1 VTVHTEDSL
10 GGPGIA
16 QVLDLP
22 FAVAATE
29 TLGAE
34 SLVTCEN
41 RQIFNLITA
50 RITAVGTTAAD
61 E

>member
-10 GGPGIA
+10 GSPGIA
-16 QVLDLP
+16 QVLDFL
-22 FAVAATE
+22 FTVAATE

-34 SLVTCEN
+34 SLVACEN
-41 RQIFNLITA
+41 RQIFNLVTTG
-50 RITAVGTTAAD
+50 ITAVGTTAAD